1 MIRLQFKRVLV
12 ADAAIV
18 CLIISIEQFAQYSC
32 TRSAIQRDNA
42 YVNTQLLNDE
52 TIVNRRAGRAT
63 TEKSVNAYS

>member
-1 MIRLQFKRVLV
+1 MQRSSVSLYS
-12 ADAAIV
+12 
-18 CLIISIEQFAQYSC
+18 SIEQFAQYSVVLA
-32 TRSAIQRDNA
+32 RVQRDNA